1 MIITTENIQQK
12 ETININLSAL
22 FFEGFVSHSN
32 EEEEKDDDDDNEEVV
47 LFLALLLLLL
57 LFFFATTVGVKNR
70 PRMKQERKIEA
81 KIFAICAWIDVIFLS
96 LSDVLKLLRNSFS
109 NFPRV
114 AHHTTRLLLLII
126 TIIETWEWY

>member
-32 EEEEKDDDDDNEEVV
+32 EEEEKDDDDDDDEVV
-47 LFLALLLLLL
+47 LFLVLLL
-57 LFFFATTVGVKNR
+57 LFFFATTAGVKNR

-81 KIFAICAWIDVIFLS
+81 KIFAICAWIDVISSSFSLS
-96 LSDVLKLLRNSFS
+96 LSLSVE
-109 NFPRV
+109 NF
-114 AHHTTRLLLLII
+114 
-126 TIIETWEWY
+126 

>member
-32 EEEEKDDDDDNEEVV
+32 EEVEKDDDDDDDEVVV
-47 LFLALLLLLL
+47 LFLVPLL
-57 LFFFATTVGVKNR
+57 LFFFATTATGVKNR

-81 KIFAICAWIDVIFLS
+81 KIFAICAWIDVIS
-96 LSDVLKLLRNSFS
+96 SSFS
-109 NFPRV
+109 LFSV
-114 AHHTTRLLLLII
+114 
-126 TIIETWEWY
+126 

>member
-32 EEEEKDDDDDNEEVV
+32 EEEEKDDDDNEEVV
-47 LFLALLLLLL
+47 LFLALLLL

>member
-32 EEEEKDDDDDNEEVV
+32 EEVEKDDDDDDDEVVV
-47 LFLALLLLLL
+47 LFLALPLL
-57 LFFFATTVGVKNR
+57 LFFFATTAATGVKNR

-81 KIFAICAWIDVIFLS
+81 KIFAICAWIDVISSSFS
-96 LSDVLKLLRNSFS
+96 LSS
-109 NFPRV
+109 P
-114 AHHTTRLLLLII
+114 
-126 TIIETWEWY
+126 

>member
-1 MIITTENIQQK
+1 MIIITENIQQK

-32 EEEEKDDDDDNEEVV
+32 EEEKDDDDDNEEVV
-47 LFLALLLLLL
+47 LFLALLLLLFL
-57 LFFFATTVGVKNR
+57 FATTEGVKNR

-81 KIFAICAWIDVIFLS
+81 KIFAICAWIDFIFLS

-114 AHHTTRLLLLII
+114 AHHTTRL
-126 TIIETWEWY
+126 YY

>member
-32 EEEEKDDDDDNEEVV
+32 EEEKEDDDNEVV
-47 LFLALLLLLL
+47 LFLVLLL
-57 LFFFATTVGVKNR
+57 LFFFATTAGVKNR

-81 KIFAICAWIDVIFLS
+81 KIFAICAWIDVIS
-96 LSDVLKLLRNSFS
+96 SSFS
-109 NFPRV
+109 
-114 AHHTTRLLLLII
+114 L
-126 TIIETWEWY
+126 

>member
-12 ETININLSAL
+12 ETTNINLSAL

-32 EEEEKDDDDDNEEVV
+32 EEEKDDDDDSEEVV
-47 LFLALLLLLL
+47 LFLALLLLL
-57 LFFFATTVGVKNR
+57 FFFATTEGVKNR

-96 LSDVLKLLRNSFS
+96 LSDVLKF
-109 NFPRV
+109 
-114 AHHTTRLLLLII
+114 
-126 TIIETWEWY
+126 